1 MSGPMYPFGYGLS
14 YTEFKLDT
22 LSVDSEALKLSDIEA
37 GKTFKIRARLSNTG
51 NVKGRETVQ
60 LYIRDC
66 VSSVMRPIRELKGY
80 KKTELEPGNT
90 ETVEFSVGYD
100 ELSYYGDDLK
110 KVLETGRFTVY
121 VGFDSLTK
129 NSVNIE
135 VI

>member
-1 MSGPMYPFGYGLS
+1 
-14 YTEFKLDT
+14 
-22 LSVDSEALKLSDIEA
+22 
-37 GKTFKIRARLSNTG
+37 
-51 NVKGRETVQ
+51 
-60 LYIRDC
+60 
-66 VSSVMRPIRELKGY
+66 MRPIRELKGY